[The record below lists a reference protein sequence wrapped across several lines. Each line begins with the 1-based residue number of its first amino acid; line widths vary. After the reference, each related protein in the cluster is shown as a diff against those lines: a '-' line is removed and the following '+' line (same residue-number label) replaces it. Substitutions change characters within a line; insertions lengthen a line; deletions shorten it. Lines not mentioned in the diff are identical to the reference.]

1 MMSAYFVKVWLM
13 IDESANFDIE
23 QAINKKRKSLDIAAK
38 IKKKQDE
45 MQERE
50 ELAQIEKAHNLVYLF
65 DED

>member
-1 MMSAYFVKVWLM
+1 M

-50 ELAQIEKAHNLVYLF
+50 ELAQIEKAHNLDYLF